1 MGSSNL
7 TAQGLGLEAVE
18 YNYEMNVELR
28 DYDNVNFA
36 DIEFEKL
43 WQDSSPILPVDAPEL
58 IKKTYLEIN
67 PTPFELYVKFLIE
80 FFW

>member
-28 DYDNVNFA
+28 DFDNVNFA
-36 DIEFEKL
+36 DVEFEKL
-43 WQDSSPILPVDAPEL
+43 WKDSSPILPVDAPEL
-58 IKKTYLEIN
+58 IKK
-67 PTPFELYVKFLIE
+67 LI
-80 FFW
+80 